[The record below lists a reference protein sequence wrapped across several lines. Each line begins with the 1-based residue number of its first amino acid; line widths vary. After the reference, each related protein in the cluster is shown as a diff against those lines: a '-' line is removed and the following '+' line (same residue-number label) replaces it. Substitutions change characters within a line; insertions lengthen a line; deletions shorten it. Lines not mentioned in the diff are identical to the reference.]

1 MMERNELRRM
11 SDETMNE
18 LIQQLMKEREHR
30 RQTRLSEYRCELE
43 QMWHAIIAKV
53 KELDEMDIN
62 VSVSVEKEGGDL
74 YFSLTNLIQEECF
87 MTTIH
92 TDAVYK
98 SKS

>member
-1 MMERNELRRM
+1 MERNELHRM

-43 QMWHAIIAKV
+43 QMWNAIVAKV
-53 KELDEMDIN
+53 KELDEMD
-62 VSVSVEKEGGDL
+62 VSVSVNVEKESGDL
-74 YFSLTNLIQEECF
+74 YFSLTNLLKEECF
-87 MTTIH
+87 MATIH
-92 TDAVYK
+92 TSAVYK